1 MEYKFALLNY
11 STENIGDEVQSIAA
25 RRFLPRIDEYVD
37 RDKLAEWEPNQPTKL
52 IMNGW
57 YNRDPKGWPPKNSE
71 LLKPLLTSI
80 HVSVKDDAVREA
92 FETTESLDYQKKIER
107 YELNEALVLLI
118 NEIFPD
124 PSLADLNI
132 KDKSGL

>member
-57 YNRDPKGWPPKNSE
+57 YNRDPKGWPP
-71 LLKPLLTSI
+71 
-80 HVSVKDDAVREA
+80 
-92 FETTESLDYQKKIER
+92 
-107 YELNEALVLLI
+107 
-118 NEIFPD
+118 
-124 PSLADLNI
+124 
-132 KDKSGL
+132 

>member
-1 MEYKFALLNY
+1 MQYKFALLNY

-57 YNRDPKGWPPKNSE
+57 YNRDPKGWPPKNSD

-92 FETTESLDYQKKIER
+92 FETTESLDFLKKWSCWG
-107 YELNEALVLLI
+107 A
-118 NEIFPD
+118 
-124 PSLADLNI
+124 
-132 KDKSGL
+132 